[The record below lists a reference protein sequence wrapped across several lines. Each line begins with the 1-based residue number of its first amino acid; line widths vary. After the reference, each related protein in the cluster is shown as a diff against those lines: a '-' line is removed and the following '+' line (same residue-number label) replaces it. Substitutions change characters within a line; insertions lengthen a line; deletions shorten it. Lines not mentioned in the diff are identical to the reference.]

1 MILTKLHLINFG
13 KFSNHEIS
21 FNSSLNIFYGLNEA
35 GKTTL
40 VDAITGVL
48 FGFAGRR
55 DDVKKL
61 RVRYSPRLNSAVY
74 KAGFSAIID
83 NIGEIYIERDFL
95 NNKAEVFT
103 LQDNSRNL
111 TGLGVQDIVN
121 ESLGIKNIQL
131 FRSTM
136 LIRQEEMALLA
147 EAEVSD
153 VLSRKITSG
162 DQATS
167 VKSVFRTLGR
177 KYLEL
182 NKGLLRNVGN
192 PGPIRQCLDE
202 IKQLTEQLESMK
214 KMDKDYEA
222 MLTEAESLEEAI
234 IDLRTKLQTLED
246 TISACR
252 KKRELTQLRD
262 NWLERQKTI
271 LTKIGNIKQVQDDLA
286 ELNRYLS
293 AKAPN
298 RDHGS
303 EAYTMAQLLE
313 AERLTGQ
320 IFELKRQLELDQAKA
335 STKPRTPKNYIWPV
349 IIGSGLILSVI
360 SAAGMFL
367 APGQR
372 GVWPSLLLSAGLG
385 LLIAGLISAKAGIS
399 SKNPAANSD
408 ISRASEALAN
418 CRQTISDITGDM
430 DLDTFRSK
438 VYSFEAAR
446 QRRVNLEQEAARLLE
461 GKNEDVLKEELSEI
475 ALKMVNLQA
484 EITLIPADINEEQFT
499 GFVRQQ
505 SVQKEQLNTSQ
516 IELAKVR
523 TAIADFEHYALKNQD
538 RWNLENAL
546 LEKKAEL
553 ETLTLK
559 KNGIAEAVKI
569 LQESWKEVQSGMAPL
584 VGERASRIISGI
596 TDKKYLNIE
605 PEIKQAEFKFVATS
619 GGGEDKFDPDL
630 LSAGT
635 RDQVYLALRLA
646 IAEFLA
652 QGRRFPLILDDPF
665 INFDEARLKNSV
677 DLLLEIAGQHQVIMF
692 TKDPG
697 FSMAVSLDKY

>member
-13 KFSNHEIS
+13 KFSNHEIC

-35 GKTTL
+35 GKTTI

-55 DDVKKL
+55 DDVKKF
-61 RVRYSPRLNSAVY
+61 RVRYSPKLNCAVY
-74 KAGFSAIID
+74 KAGLSAVID

-103 LQDNSRNL
+103 LQDNGRNL

-147 EAEVSD
+147 GAELSD
-153 VLSRKITSG
+153 VLTRKITSG
-162 DQATS
+162 AQATS
-167 VKSVFRTLGR
+167 VKVVFGTLGR

-192 PGPIRQCLDE
+192 PGPIRQCQDE
-202 IKQLTEQLESMK
+202 INKLTEQLESMEE
-214 KMDKDYEA
+214 MDKDYED
-222 MLTEAESLEEAI
+222 MRTKAESLEEAI
-234 IDLRTKLQTLED
+234 VDLRTKLQTFED
-246 TISACR
+246 TISAYR
-252 KKRELTQLRD
+252 KKRELTQVRD
-262 NWLERQKTI
+262 NWLERQKII
-271 LTKIGNIKQVQDDLA
+271 LTKIGNIKQVQDELA
-286 ELNRYLS
+286 EINGYLS
-293 AKAPN
+293 ARAPN
-298 RDHGS
+298 RDRSS
-303 EAYTMAQLLE
+303 EAYTMAQLME

-320 IFELKRQLELDQAKA
+320 IFELKRQLELNQAA
-335 STKPRTPKNYIWPV
+335 SKKPRPHNYIGPL
-349 IIGSGLILSVI
+349 IIGMGLILSLI
-360 SAAGMFL
+360 SAAGLFL
-367 APGQR
+367 TPGQW
-372 GVWPSLLLSAGLG
+372 GIWPILLLSAGLG
-385 LLIAGLISAKAGIS
+385 LVIAGLISAKADVS
-399 SKNPAANSD
+399 SKNTAANND
-408 ISRASEALAN
+408 LSRASEALAN
-418 CRQTISDITGDM
+418 CRQTISDITGDL
-430 DLDTFRSK
+430 DLDAFRNK

-446 QRRVNLEQEAARLLE
+446 QRRVNLEQEAARLME
-461 GKNEDVLKEELSEI
+461 DENEDILRAELSEI

-484 EITLIPADINEEQFT
+484 ELTLIPADINEEQFA

-505 SVQKEQLNTSQ
+505 AVQKEQLNISQ

-538 RWNLENAL
+538 RWKLENAL
-546 LEKKAEL
+546 PEKKAEL

-559 KNGIAEAVKI
+559 KNGIAEAVKV

-596 TDKKYLNIE
+596 TDKKYLHIE
-605 PEIKQAEFKFVATS
+605 PEIKQTEFKFVATS
-619 GGGEDKFDPDL
+619 EGSDDTSDPDL

-652 QGRRFPLILDDPF
+652 QGKRFPLILDDPF
-665 INFDEARLKNSV
+665 INFDEVRLKNTV
-677 DLLLEIAGQHQVIMF
+677 DLLAEIAGQHQVIMF

-697 FSMAVSLDKY
+697 FSNAVSLDKY